1 MPKYAI
7 ITNDVIENVIVADS
21 DFIDAHY
28 PDAIEC
34 PDGFGVGDGYKD
46 GEFYRNQVIAE
57 VDELET
63 I

>member
-1 MPKYAI
+1 LLRYAI
-7 ITNDVIENVIVADS
+7 ITNDVIENVIVADL

-34 PDGFGVGDGYKD
+34 PEGFGVGDGYKD
-46 GEFYRNQVIAE
+46 GEFFRIQVIAE
-57 VDELET
+57 ADELET